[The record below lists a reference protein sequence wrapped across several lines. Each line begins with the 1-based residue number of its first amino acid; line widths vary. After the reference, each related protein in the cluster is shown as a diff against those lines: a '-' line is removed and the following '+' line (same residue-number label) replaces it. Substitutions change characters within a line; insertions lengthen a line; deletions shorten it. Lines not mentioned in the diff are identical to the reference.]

1 MIPVTYEIYF
11 RPPSLQNKL
20 KRLKESTSEDQELF
34 SNLVTALTKIE
45 SDPAIGIEIPRDR
58 IPRKY
63 RKAHPLMKDCYKYD
77 LPDGWRLIYYI
88 AKDGKDKFV
97 VIVKWMPHDEYVRDF
112 NYT

>member
-1 MIPVTYEIYF
+1 MAYEIYF

-20 KRLKESTSEDQELF
+20 RRLKESTQEDRELF
-34 SNLVTALTKIE
+34 NNLNAALLEIE
-45 SDPAIGIEIPRDR
+45 TDPAIGIEIPRDR

-112 NYT
+112 NY